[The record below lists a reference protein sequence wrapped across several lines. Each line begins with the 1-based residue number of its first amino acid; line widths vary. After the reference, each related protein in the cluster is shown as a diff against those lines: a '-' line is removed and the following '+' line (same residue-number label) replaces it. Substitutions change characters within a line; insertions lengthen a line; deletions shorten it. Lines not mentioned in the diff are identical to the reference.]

1 MREKETFRS
10 INELITYLAGPTA
23 PGLALHDRIDVNSG
37 LIAFF
42 RPPFKV
48 DFAKRPSYGQSSN
61 RCSIIVIALNLSG
74 SHLTVT
80 GRPSTKLKNRILI
93 F

>member
-61 RCSIIVIALNLSG
+61 RCRIIFIALKLSG
-74 SHLTVT
+74 FFEYGVSPTYGCKIIQLQTQ
-80 GRPSTKLKNRILI
+80 
-93 F
+93 